1 MQRTIDRALPYG
13 LAAAFTVVV
22 QGLSLV
28 EFLPVPVALLAGAVW
43 AGMIGL
49 VASRVRRKPTVS
61 AWVEDGLVALGTT
74 AMALFAFGGAI
85 GLMMLGSALDS
96 SSITG
101 ETMVTMFLP
110 SIPIAIAANVPTEL
124 FVIPGLLILAWRTGF
139 RRVLIV
145 VAAGLYFVLRVW
157 TYLVFASDRLDFA
170 DAERSTTPLTA
181 AERDQFAAA
190 FHVDDPRRILNLLI
204 FAVFLLA
211 AFLPRTRDVRTGG
224 HAEGHTSPVS

>member
-1 MQRTIDRALPYG
+1 MQRTIDRAVPYG

-22 QGLSLV
+22 QGLSLA
-28 EFLPVPVALLAGAVW
+28 EFLPVPVALLAGAAW

-49 VASRVRRKPTVS
+49 IASRVRRKPTVS

-74 AMALFAFGGAI
+74 TMALFAFGGAI
-85 GLMMLGSALDS
+85 GLMMMSTALDS
-96 SSITG
+96 SSVTG
-101 ETMVTMFLP
+101 ETMVLMFLP

-157 TYLVFASDRLDFA
+157 TYFVFASDRLDFA

-190 FHVDDPRRILNLLI
+190 FHVDDPRWILNLLI
-204 FAVFLLA
+204 FAVFLAA
-211 AFLPRTRDVRTGG
+211 AFLSRARDLKR
-224 HAEGHTSPVS
+224 

>member
-1 MQRTIDRALPYG
+1 MPFG

-28 EFLPVPVALLAGAVW
+28 EFLPVPVALLAGAAW
-43 AGMIGL
+43 AGVICL
-49 VASRVRRKPTVS
+49 AASWVRRRPVVS
-61 AWVEDGLVALGTT
+61 AWVEDVLVALGAT

-85 GLMMLGSALDS
+85 GLMMMGTALDS
-96 SSITG
+96 SSVTG
-101 ETMVTMFLP
+101 ETIVRMFLP

-124 FVIPGLLILAWRTGF
+124 FVIPGLLVLGWRAGL
-139 RRVLIV
+139 RRALIV
-145 VAAGLYFVLRVW
+145 VAAGLYFLLRVW

-181 AERDQFAAA
+181 AERARFADA
-190 FHVDDPRRILNLLI
+190 FHVDDPRWILNLLI

-211 AFLPRTRDVRTGG
+211 AFLSRARDLER
-224 HAEGHTSPVS
+224 